1 MSLVRIVLMRTY
13 TENKLPNIKSSN
25 MFHRQMF
32 LVSQYCYFCAI
43 EFLFMCCLS
52 ECVCLIFLLPLDEKK
67 DISISDMKLEDKS
80 SKATA
85 VIEAMTMTV
94 HEKTKLEKSTD
105 DSSYKERI
113 VQEPVITARIQEL
126 SVDGQ
131 SEHGEAKNT
140 SQDSVQVFFVCIFT
154 IVQKK
159 CPRNAVK
166 GSVNEFTVGSF
177 SV

>member
-1 MSLVRIVLMRTY
+1 
-13 TENKLPNIKSSN
+13 
-25 MFHRQMF
+25 
-32 LVSQYCYFCAI
+32 
-43 EFLFMCCLS
+43 
-52 ECVCLIFLLPLDEKK
+52 
-67 DISISDMKLEDKS
+67 MKLEDKS
-80 SKATA
+80 SKTTA

-140 SQDSVQVFFVCIFT
+140 SQDSVQKRSGT
-154 IVQKK
+154 MK
-159 CPRNAVK
+159 AVLQSSK
-166 GSVNEFTVGSF
+166 SSSCKTGWKRKEPFYWN
-177 SV
+177 